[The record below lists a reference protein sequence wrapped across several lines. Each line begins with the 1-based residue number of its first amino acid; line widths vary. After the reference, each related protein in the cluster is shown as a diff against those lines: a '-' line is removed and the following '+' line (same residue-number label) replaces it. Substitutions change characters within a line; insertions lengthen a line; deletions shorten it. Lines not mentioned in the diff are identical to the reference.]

1 MRFLSQIVLAAILPS
16 SDVQE
21 IPPHVLTNDVVSV
34 SEASKMRLRSVEQRL
49 FFRLEGRISAALAQT
64 FVLRDN
70 SGAVCVMVS
79 CDEKWTPG
87 DMVRIVATHLRKAPF
102 DPLFVVEALNI
113 EVLAH
118 GTPDAIRPISPT
130 RLSDDDCDFRPVR
143 VAGIVTDAFRDEVSP
158 EWNILII
165 ESDGASAAAYFMD
178 RQATQGGLN
187 MMIDAVVS
195 VEGVFFP
202 AASGSRRYLGA
213 WIQAFSKD
221 SVHIVEPPVADPFAV
236 EEMRDDRILSGTR
249 NPHRRKVSGTVVAT
263 WGERSLFLRMSD
275 TNSMEV
281 QLERGSPTPPAGS
294 LVTVSGFVRRNTFYL
309 RLCNALLRVD
319 SGDGGNAGQPIST
332 SARSILFDEHGERK
346 VISQLNGQLVRIAGS
361 VRDILVSWKDER
373 RIILNCDGITVPV
386 ILAREMEPPEIGSE
400 VSVSGACHIA
410 AESDGGELIRLG
422 GFSVITRIPDDIQTI
437 SNPPW
442 WTPWRLFCVIV
453 ALLALLAV
461 ILAWNKSL
469 RVIAERRGRRLFLEQ
484 AERLKATLKVEERTR
499 LAVELHDALS
509 QTLTDIALLVDSAE
523 HASSGENKM
532 VGRLLSTVRQMLA
545 SCRRELQGCL
555 WDLRSRTFEEK
566 DMTEAV
572 MRTIC
577 PNVGDAKVTCRFSV
591 PREALSE
598 TTAHAVLR
606 IVRELVVNAVHHGS
620 ATSVRIA
627 GEYRDGTMRFSVSD
641 NGSGFDPATAGGPTQ
656 GHFGLQG
663 IRERINQF
671 NGEMTIESSPGKGA
685 KVSVTL
691 QLSGLQASGSGSI
704 SLESGIQ
711 SLKTTAHQN
720 L

>member
-1 MRFLSQIVLAAILPS
+1 MRILSHIILAAILPS
-16 SDVQE
+16 SGVQE

-34 SEASKMRLRSVEQRL
+34 SEASKRRLRSVEQRL

-102 DPLFVVEALNI
+102 DPLFIVEALNI

-143 VAGIVTDAFRDEVSP
+143 VAGVVTDAFRDEVSP

-187 MMIDAVVS
+187 KMIDAVVS

-202 AASGSRRYLGA
+202 AASGSRRFLGA
-213 WIQAFSKD
+213 WIQVFSKN
-221 SVHIVEPPVADPFAV
+221 SVRIVEPPVADPFAV
-236 EEMRDDRILSGTR
+236 EEMSDDRILSGTR
-249 NPHRRKVSGTVVAT
+249 NPQRRKASGTVVAT

-281 QLERGSPTPPAGS
+281 QLERGSPSPPVGS
-294 LVTVSGFVRRNTFYL
+294 LVTVSGFVRRNTFYA

-319 SGDGGNAGQPIST
+319 SVDGGNAGQPIST

-346 VISQLNGQLVRIAGS
+346 VISRLNGQLIRIAGS

-386 ILAREMEPPEIGSE
+386 LLGAGIAPPEIGSI
-400 VSVSGACHIA
+400 VRVVGACRIA
-410 AESDGGELIRLG
+410 VEGEAGEFARLG
-422 GFSVITRIPDDIQTI
+422 GFSVITRSKNDIVVTK
-437 SNPPW
+437 NPPW
-442 WTPWRLFCVIV
+442 WTPGRLMAVIG
-453 ALLALLAV
+453 ALLAV
-461 ILAWNKSL
+461 LAGILVWNASL
-469 RVIAERRGRRLFLEQ
+469 RIGAARRARQLVRAQ
-484 AERLKATLKVEERTR
+484 AEKLKADIKVEERTR
-499 LAVELHDALS
+499 LAVELHDSLS
-509 QTLTDIALLVDSAE
+509 QTLTGISLLVDSV
-523 HASSGENKM
+523 ASVNSGGDTM
-532 VGRLLSTVRQMLA
+532 TTRLLGTIRQMLT

-566 DMTEAV
+566 DMSEAV
-572 MRTIC
+572 SRTIT
-577 PNVGDAKVTCRFSV
+577 PNVGDAKVSCRFNV
-591 PREALSE
+591 PRKILSE
-598 TTAHAVLR
+598 SATHCVLR
-606 IVRELVVNAVHHGS
+606 IIRELVVNAVRHGK
-620 ATSVRIA
+620 ATKVMIA
-627 GEYRDGTMRFSVSD
+627 GEHQDGALRFSVKD
-641 NGSGFDPATAGGPTQ
+641 NGIGFDVNAAPGPSL
-656 GHFGLQG
+656 GHFGIQG
-663 IRERINQF
+663 IKERINDF
-671 NGEMTIESSPGKGA
+671 NGRMEITSAPRAGT
-685 KVSVTL
+685 KVTVSMKIAAEEGTKDG
-691 QLSGLQASGSGSI
+691 Q
-704 SLESGIQ
+704 
-711 SLKTTAHQN
+711 
-720 L
+720 